1 MKAQSSVLI
10 EHATKNRETMISV
23 LDLQNL
29 CTDRLEDAKTL
40 YKDGRYEGAFYIC
53 GYVVEMGLKKKICET
68 LGWAGYPN
76 AGNEFSNLQSFKTH
90 NLEIL
95 LHLSG
100 AETKIKKAHLSDWSI
115 VVGWNPEIRYST
127 QKLTAQSADAM
138 LKASETILNNL

>member
-1 MKAQSSVLI
+1 
-10 EHATKNRETMISV
+10 MILLV
-23 LDLQNL
+23 ELQNL

-40 YKDGRYEGAFYIC
+40 LSARRYDGAFYMC

-68 LGWAGYPN
+68 LGWEGYPKTDK
-76 AGNEFSNLQSFKTH
+76 EFNNLKCFKTH
-90 NLEIL
+90 NLEVL

-100 AETKIKKAHLSDWSI
+100 VETKVKQEHLSDWSI

-138 LKASETILNNL
+138 VRSSETLLKNL